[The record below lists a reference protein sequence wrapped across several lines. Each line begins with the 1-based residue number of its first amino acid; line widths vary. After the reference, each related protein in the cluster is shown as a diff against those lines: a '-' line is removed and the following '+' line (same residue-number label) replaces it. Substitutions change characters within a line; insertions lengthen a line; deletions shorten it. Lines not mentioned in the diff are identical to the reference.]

1 MKTLT
6 VVHVILVFAVLLLHD
21 VRGVQGSVKC
31 SATSGSLNFKISKTM
46 PIKPVKFCTPV
57 IKSQTIRGSQ
67 ITKLFTRVAS
77 GYLVMRYALNKA
89 PVYREG
95 FPVYKNYVSIP
106 EERAVRISSERVSLL
121 DANGNLCLGYS
132 SIPRT
137 LKDGLEKNLVELKTT
152 VVYKTNPEKVYITI
166 LYGVNNTISLEDIKE
181 KNFTVTILTRY
192 NVTVLR
198 DTDCTQVEKQINGT
212 MIEMYETNPKFI
224 SQVIGLILFSVFFLL
239 PFICGCCCFCFCIL
253 YSVYR

>member
-6 VVHVILVFAVLLLHD
+6 VVLVILLFAVLWLHD
-21 VRGVQGSVKC
+21 VRGAYEC
-31 SATSGSLNFKISKTM
+31 LENSGSKLSKTT
-46 PIKPVKFCTPV
+46 PIKPVRFCTPV
-57 IKSQTIRGSQ
+57 IKSQTIRGSR
-67 ITKLFTRVAS
+67 TKPAKLFTRVAS

-137 LKDGLEKNLVELKTT
+137 LKEGLEKNLVELKTT
-152 VVYKTNPEKVYITI
+152 VIYKTNPEKVHITI

-212 MIEMYETNPKFI
+212 MIQMYEIHPYFI
-224 SQVIGLILFSVFFLL
+224 SELIVLIIISVIILLL
-239 PFICGCCCFCFCIL
+239 LFCLICGWYLDGC
-253 YSVYR
+253 SR

>member
-6 VVHVILVFAVLLLHD
+6 VVLVILVFAVLLLHD
-21 VRGVQGSVKC
+21 VRGVHGSDKC
-31 SATSGSLNFKISKTM
+31 SANSGLNFKISKTM
-46 PIKPVKFCTPV
+46 PIEPVKFCTPV
-57 IKSQTIRGSQ
+57 IKSQTIRGSR
-67 ITKLFTRVAS
+67 TKLFTRVAS

-95 FPVYKNYVSIP
+95 FPVYEKYVSIP

-152 VVYKTNPEKVYITI
+152 VIYKTNPEKVYITI

-181 KNFTVTILTRY
+181 KNFTVTILARY
-192 NVTVLR
+192 NVTVLT

-212 MIEMYETNPKFI
+212 MIKIYETNPSFI
-224 SQVIGLILFSVFFLL
+224 FLL
-239 PFICGCCCFCFCIL
+239 ISLIILCFIG
-253 YSVYR
+253 SVYLLYLICACCRWCFSR

>member
-6 VVHVILVFAVLLLHD
+6 VVLVILVFAVLLLHD
-21 VRGVQGSVKC
+21 IRGVYGSKKC
-31 SATSGSLNFKISKTM
+31 SGTSEFKLSKTT
-46 PIKPVKFCTPV
+46 PIEPVKFCTPV
-57 IKSQTIRGSQ
+57 LKSQTIRGSR
-67 ITKLFTRVAS
+67 TKLFTRDAS

-95 FPVYKNYVSIP
+95 FPVYEKYVSIP

-152 VVYKTNPEKVYITI
+152 VIYKTNPEKVHITI
-166 LYGVNNTISLEDIKE
+166 LYGVNNTILLEDIKE

-212 MIEMYETNPKFI
+212 MIEMYETNPDFS
-224 SQVIGLILFSVFFLL
+224 SQVVGV
-239 PFICGCCCFCFCIL
+239 IL
-253 YSVYR
+253 YSLFSLVVICYCCYCCYRRYI

>member
-6 VVHVILVFAVLLLHD
+6 VVLVILVFAVLWLHD
-21 VRGVQGSVKC
+21 VRGADECRIIS
-31 SATSGSLNFKISKTM
+31 ISKLSKTT

-57 IKSQTIRGSQ
+57 IKSQTIRGSR
-67 ITKLFTRVAS
+67 TKLFTRVAS
-77 GYLVMRYALNKA
+77 GYLVMRYALNEA

-152 VVYKTNPEKVYITI
+152 VIYKTNPEKVHITI

-181 KNFTVTILTRY
+181 KNFTVTILARY

-212 MIEMYETNPKFI
+212 MIEMYETNPHFI
-224 SQVIGLILFSVFFLL
+224 GDLIILIIFSVVLL
-239 PFICGCCCFCFCIL
+239 GFICCGCCCKYL
-253 YSVYR
+253 

>member
-6 VVHVILVFAVLLLHD
+6 VVLVILLFAVLWLHD
-21 VRGVQGSVKC
+21 VRGAYEC
-31 SATSGSLNFKISKTM
+31 LENSGSKLSKTT
-46 PIKPVKFCTPV
+46 PIKPVRFCTPV
-57 IKSQTIRGSQ
+57 IKSQTIRGSR
-67 ITKLFTRVAS
+67 TKPAKLFTRVAS

-132 SIPRT
+132 SLPRT

-152 VVYKTNPEKVYITI
+152 VIYKKNPENVYTTI

-181 KNFTVTILTRY
+181 KNFTVTILARY

-212 MIEMYETNPKFI
+212 MIEMYETNPDFI
-224 SQVIGLILFSVFFLL
+224 PDLIFLIIFSVVLL
-239 PFICGCCCFCFCIL
+239 GLICGCCCCCC
-253 YSVYR
+253 SR

>member
-6 VVHVILVFAVLLLHD
+6 VVLVILVFAVLLLHD
-21 VRGVQGSVKC
+21 VTGGNGSG
-31 SATSGSLNFKISKTM
+31 TSKSGITKTT
-46 PIKPVKFCTPV
+46 PIKPVKFSTPV
-57 IKSQTIRGSQ
+57 IKSQTICGSR
-67 ITKLFTRVAS
+67 TKLFTRAAS
-77 GYLVMRYALNKA
+77 GYLVIRHALTKA

-95 FPVYKNYVSIP
+95 FPVSAKYVSIP

-137 LKDGLEKNLVELKTT
+137 LRDGLEKNLVELKTT

-166 LYGVNNTISLEDIKE
+166 LYGVNNTISLEDIKD

-192 NVTVLR
+192 NATVLR

-212 MIEMYETNPKFI
+212 MIEMYETNPYFI
-224 SQVIGLILFSVFFLL
+224 RDLIFLIIFSVVLLVAGPVCAFLN
-239 PFICGCCCFCFCIL
+239 
-253 YSVYR
+253 RNR

>member
-6 VVHVILVFAVLLLHD
+6 VVLVILLFAVLWLHD
-21 VRGVQGSVKC
+21 VRGADEC
-31 SATSGSLNFKISKTM
+31 LENSGSGTGSKLSKTT
-46 PIKPVKFCTPV
+46 PIKPVRFCTPV
-57 IKSQTIRGSQ
+57 IKSQAIRGSR
-67 ITKLFTRVAS
+67 TKPAKLFTRVAS

-137 LKDGLEKNLVELKTT
+137 LKEGLEKNLVELKTT
-152 VVYKTNPEKVYITI
+152 VIYMKNPENVYTTI

-181 KNFTVTILTRY
+181 KNFTVTILARY

-212 MIEMYETNPKFI
+212 MIEMYETNPYFI
-224 SQVIGLILFSVFFLL
+224 RDLFLLIIFSVSLLVAGALCAFLN
-239 PFICGCCCFCFCIL
+239 
-253 YSVYR
+253 RNR

>member
-6 VVHVILVFAVLLLHD
+6 VVLVILVFAVLWLHD
-21 VRGVQGSVKC
+21 VRGADECLVLSSSK
-31 SATSGSLNFKISKTM
+31 LSKTT
-46 PIKPVKFCTPV
+46 PVQPVKFCTPV
-57 IKSQTIRGSQ
+57 IKSQTIRGSR
-67 ITKLFTRVAS
+67 TKLFTRVAS

-137 LKDGLEKNLVELKTT
+137 LKDGLERNLVEPKTT
-152 VVYKTNPEKVYITI
+152 VVYKTNSEKVYITI

-212 MIEMYETNPKFI
+212 MIEMYETNPHFT
-224 SQVIGLILFSVFFLL
+224 GDLIFLIIFSVVLL
-239 PFICGCCCFCFCIL
+239 GFICGGCCCKYL
-253 YSVYR
+253 

>member
-6 VVHVILVFAVLLLHD
+6 VVLVILVFAVLLLHD
-21 VRGVQGSVKC
+21 VRGVHGSDNC
-31 SATSGSLNFKISKTM
+31 SATSGSLKFKISKTM
-46 PIKPVKFCTPV
+46 PIEPVKFCTPV
-57 IKSQTIRGSQ
+57 IKSQTIRGSR
-67 ITKLFTRVAS
+67 TKLFTRVAS

-95 FPVYKNYVSIP
+95 FPVYEKYVSIP

-137 LKDGLEKNLVELKTT
+137 LKDGLEKNLVEMKTT
-152 VVYKTNPEKVYITI
+152 VIYKKNPEKVYLTI
-166 LYGVNNTISLEDIKE
+166 LYGVNNTFSLEDIKG
-181 KNFTVTILTRY
+181 KNFTVTIRTRY
-192 NVTVLR
+192 NATVLR

-212 MIEMYETNPKFI
+212 MIEMYETNPNFI
-224 SQVIGLILFSVFFLL
+224 SQLISLIVFLVSLLL
-239 PFICGCCCFCFCIL
+239 PFICWCCCCCCCI
-253 YSVYR
+253 VCGR

>member
-1 MKTLT
+1 MKSLT
-6 VVHVILVFAVLLLHD
+6 VGHVILVFAVLLLHD
-21 VRGVQGSVKC
+21 VRGVHGSDKC
-31 SATSGSLNFKISKTM
+31 SGTSEFKISKSM
-46 PIKPVKFCTPV
+46 PIKPVKFCSPV
-57 IKSQTIRGSQ
+57 IKSQTIRGSR
-67 ITKLFTRVAS
+67 TKLFTRVAS

-95 FPVYKNYVSIP
+95 FPVYEKYVSIP

-152 VVYKTNPEKVYITI
+152 VIYKTNPEKVHITI
-166 LYGVNNTISLEDIKE
+166 LYDVNNTISLEDIKE

-198 DTDCTQVEKQINGT
+198 DSDCTQVEKQINGT
-212 MIEMYETNPKFI
+212 MIEMYETNPDFI
-224 SQVIGLILFSVFFLL
+224 SQVIRVILWPVFSLIV
-239 PFICGCCCFCFCIL
+239 ICCWCFRC
-253 YSVYR
+253 YMKYR

>member
-6 VVHVILVFAVLLLHD
+6 VVLVILLFAVLWLHD
-21 VRGVQGSVKC
+21 VRGADECLVN
-31 SATSGSLNFKISKTM
+31 SGSKLSKTT

-57 IKSQTIRGSQ
+57 IKSQTIRGSR
-67 ITKLFTRVAS
+67 TKPAKLFTRVAS

-95 FPVYKNYVSIP
+95 FPVYEKYVSIP

-137 LKDGLEKNLVELKTT
+137 LKEGLEKNLVELKTSA
-152 VVYKTNPEKVYITI
+152 VIYKTNPEKVHITI
-166 LYGVNNTISLEDIKE
+166 LYGVNNTISLEDIKG
-181 KNFTVTILTRY
+181 KNFTVTIRTRY
-192 NVTVLR
+192 NMTVLR

-212 MIEMYETNPKFI
+212 MIEMYETNPNFI
-224 SQVIGLILFSVFFLL
+224 GELIFLIICSVLL
-239 PFICGCCCFCFCIL
+239 LGFICGGCCCYYL
-253 YSVYR
+253 

>member
-6 VVHVILVFAVLLLHD
+6 VVLVILVFAVLLLHD
-21 VRGVQGSVKC
+21 VRGADECWVD
-31 SATSGSLNFKISKTM
+31 AISKLSKTT

-57 IKSQTIRGSQ
+57 IKSQTIRGSR
-67 ITKLFTRVAS
+67 TKLFTRVAS

-152 VVYKTNPEKVYITI
+152 VVYKTNSEKVYITI

-181 KNFTVTILTRY
+181 KNFTVTILARY

-212 MIEMYETNPKFI
+212 MIEMYETNPHFI
-224 SQVIGLILFSVFFLL
+224 SQLIGVIFWPVFSLIV
-239 PFICGCCCFCFCIL
+239 ICCWCFRC
-253 YSVYR
+253 YMKYR

>member
-1 MKTLT
+1 MKSLT
-6 VVHVILVFAVLLLHD
+6 VGHVILVFAVLLLHD
-21 VRGVQGSVKC
+21 VRGVHGSDKC
-31 SATSGSLNFKISKTM
+31 SGTSEFKISKTM
-46 PIKPVKFCTPV
+46 PIKPVKFCSPV
-57 IKSQTIRGSQ
+57 IKSQTIRGSR
-67 ITKLFTRVAS
+67 TKLFTRVAS

-95 FPVYKNYVSIP
+95 FPVYEKYVSIP

-121 DANGNLCLGYS
+121 AANGNLCLGYS
-132 SIPRT
+132 SIRRT

-152 VVYKTNPEKVYITI
+152 VIYETNPEKVHITI
-166 LYGVNNTISLEDIKE
+166 LYGVNNIISLEDIKE

-212 MIEMYETNPKFI
+212 MIEMYETNPDFI
-224 SQVIGLILFSVFFLL
+224 SQLFGVIFWPVFSLFT
-239 PFICGCCCFCFCIL
+239 ICVCCFGC
-253 YSVYR
+253 YTKYR

>member
-6 VVHVILVFAVLLLHD
+6 VVLVILLFAVLWLHD
-21 VRGVQGSVKC
+21 VRGADEC
-31 SATSGSLNFKISKTM
+31 LENSGSGTGSKLSKTT
-46 PIKPVKFCTPV
+46 PIKPVRFCTPV
-57 IKSQTIRGSQ
+57 IKSQTIRGSR
-67 ITKLFTRVAS
+67 TKPAKLFTRVAS

-137 LKDGLEKNLVELKTT
+137 LKEGLEKNLVELKTT
-152 VVYKTNPEKVYITI
+152 VIYMKNPENVYTTI

-181 KNFTVTILTRY
+181 KNFTVTSLARY
-192 NVTVLR
+192 NVTVLT

-212 MIEMYETNPKFI
+212 MIEMCETSPYFI
-224 SQVIGLILFSVFFLL
+224 RDLFLLIFFSVLLLVAGAVLVCAFLN
-239 PFICGCCCFCFCIL
+239 
-253 YSVYR
+253 RNR

>member
-1 MKTLT
+1 M
-6 VVHVILVFAVLLLHD
+6 LLWLHD
-21 VRGVQGSVKC
+21 VRGADECWV
-31 SATSGSLNFKISKTM
+31 TSNSKLSKTT
-46 PIKPVKFCTPV
+46 PIKPVKSVCTPV
-57 IKSQTIRGSQ
+57 IKSQTIRGSRR
-67 ITKLFTRVAS
+67 TKPAKLFTRVAS

-137 LKDGLEKNLVELKTT
+137 LKDGLAKNLVELKTST
-152 VVYKTNPEKVYITI
+152 VIYKTNPEKVYITI
-166 LYGVNNTISLEDIKE
+166 LYSVNNTILLEDIKE
-181 KNFTVTILTRY
+181 KNFTIMILARY
-192 NVTVLR
+192 SVTVLR

-212 MIEMYETNPKFI
+212 MIEMYEIHPYFI
-224 SQVIGLILFSVFFLL
+224 SELISLIIGSMIILLVLICLICACVVIAVDS
-239 PFICGCCCFCFCIL
+239 
-253 YSVYR
+253 RR

>member
-6 VVHVILVFAVLLLHD
+6 VVLVILLFAVLWLHD
-21 VRGVQGSVKC
+21 VRGADECLVN
-31 SATSGSLNFKISKTM
+31 SGSKLSKTT

-57 IKSQTIRGSQ
+57 IKSQTIRGSR
-67 ITKLFTRVAS
+67 TKPAKLFTRVAS

-95 FPVYKNYVSIP
+95 FPVYEKYVSIP

-152 VVYKTNPEKVYITI
+152 VIYKTNPEKVYITI

-181 KNFTVTILTRY
+181 KNFTVTILARY
-192 NVTVLR
+192 NVTVLT

-212 MIEMYETNPKFI
+212 MIEMYETNPNFI
-224 SQVIGLILFSVFFLL
+224 GELFLLIFFSVLLLFAGAVLVCAFLN
-239 PFICGCCCFCFCIL
+239 
-253 YSVYR
+253 RNR

>member
-1 MKTLT
+1 MKSLT
-6 VVHVILVFAVLLLHD
+6 VGHVILVFAVLLLHD
-21 VRGVQGSVKC
+21 VRGVHGSDKC
-31 SATSGSLNFKISKTM
+31 SGTSEFKISKSM
-46 PIKPVKFCTPV
+46 PIKPVKFCSPV
-57 IKSQTIRGSQ
+57 IKSQTIRGSR
-67 ITKLFTRVAS
+67 TKLFTRVAS

-152 VVYKTNPEKVYITI
+152 VVYKTNSEKIYITI

-192 NVTVLR
+192 NITVLR

-212 MIEMYETNPKFI
+212 MIEMYETNPDFI
-224 SQVIGLILFSVFFLL
+224 SQVIRVILWPVFSLIV
-239 PFICGCCCFCFCIL
+239 ICCWCFRC
-253 YSVYR
+253 YMKYR

>member
-6 VVHVILVFAVLLLHD
+6 VVLVILVFAVLWLHD
-21 VRGVQGSVKC
+21 VRGADECPAFS
-31 SATSGSLNFKISKTM
+31 SFKLSKTT
-46 PIKPVKFCTPV
+46 PIQPLKFCSPV
-57 IKSQTIRGSQ
+57 IKSQTIRGSR
-67 ITKLFTRVAS
+67 TKLFTRVAS
-77 GYLVMRYALNKA
+77 GYLVMRYALNEA

-152 VVYKTNPEKVYITI
+152 VVYKTNSEKIYITI

-198 DTDCTQVEKQINGT
+198 DSDCTQVEKQINGT
-212 MIEMYETNPKFI
+212 MIEMYETNPNFTGDLFI
-224 SQVIGLILFSVFFLL
+224 LIISSVILLSLI
-239 PFICGCCCFCFCIL
+239 CGGCCCYYL
-253 YSVYR
+253 